1 MHKKRLSTLLFIV
14 IEISNFKD
22 SKWNGVSNEL
32 VPGPTLSSLHIFLLR
47 LPTTDYPIIV
57 LLLPELLL
65 RFNSRYKY
73 SETTFLILMCLCVLK
88 NHKGVLILGIQKI
101 NYPVGKFLKCH
112 FTDENLVKQR
122 SKLCF
127 SLLIDSF
134 IRSESVFCSWSYGR
148 K

>member
-1 MHKKRLSTLLFIV
+1 M
-14 IEISNFKD
+14 
-22 SKWNGVSNEL
+22 
-32 VPGPTLSSLHIFLLR
+32 PGPTLSSLHIFLLR

-57 LLLPELLL
+57 LLLSELLL
-65 RFNSRYKY
+65 RFNSRYKHLY

-101 NYPVGKFLKCH
+101 NYHVGKFLKCH

-122 SKLCF
+122 SILCF

-134 IRSESVFCSWSYGR
+134 IRSESVFLWLKLWEKIAYR
-148 K
+148 